1 MSQRHS
7 SAVVLGAGMSGL
19 LAARALSGHV
29 ARVTLVERDALPERD
44 ESRKGVPQ
52 SNDAH
57 GLLASGYQA
66 MELAAKQ
73 LPVLPGAG
81 ERQDVDAGDV
91 RERAH
96 LPAEL
101 YEDRSLWV
109 PAERHARFEDDI
121 QPWLGS
127 RVPLVFEVGLRAKSL
142 AKSPFVVAREEHH
155 ERLGL
160 GEARGD
166 DLGDVNRGLSG
177 PADRLGPVDRLQT
190 ERPEKF
196 EHRVAGSEARP
207 WTTKTLRRFEML
219 PAAIAIR

>member
-121 QPWLGS
+121 QPWLKS
-127 RVPLVFEVGLRAKSL
+127 RVRSYSRSVFVRNRLRSRPSSSPVRSTTNAWAWAKPEV
-142 AKSPFVVAREEHH
+142 
-155 ERLGL
+155 
-160 GEARGD
+160 
-166 DLGDVNRGLSG
+166 
-177 PADRLGPVDRLQT
+177 T
-190 ERPEKF
+190 I
-196 EHRVAGSEARP
+196 SE
-207 WTTKTLRRFEML
+207 M
-219 PAAIAIR
+219 